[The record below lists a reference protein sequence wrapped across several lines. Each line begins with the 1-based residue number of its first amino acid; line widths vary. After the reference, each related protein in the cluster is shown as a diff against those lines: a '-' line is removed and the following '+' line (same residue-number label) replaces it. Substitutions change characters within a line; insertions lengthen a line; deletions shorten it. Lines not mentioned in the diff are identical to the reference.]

1 VTPETPEPG
10 AAPPAGAAPK
20 DPPPVPRSASSP
32 PAIPTIPTIS
42 AQPDGSPMTLPTPS
56 PTGPPPLPVDHASP
70 PSAATAVPPGPSIA
84 GALGL
89 TALYVVF
96 LIGLEIAVSVILAIA
111 RQPNSPGSLVTA
123 AIHVT
128 AFSGTMALLPVL
140 ARGAWPSLWRS
151 ALALSSWPAAVLLAV
166 GAWMVALQIGVVT
179 ELAIPMPEFIR
190 KIFEEV
196 FSTADPVGSFFLLVV
211 LPPIIEET
219 LCRGLL
225 LRAMLRRWSPAWS
238 ITASALV
245 FGAIHLNPWQFFF
258 ATWLGIVYGWVY
270 HHSRSL
276 GLCIAMHAL
285 NNALSWSLMLAAPEV
300 AGPQSTD
307 TTGSPSPLLW
317 LSLPAGL
324 ALVALGGWSLTRS
337 SSPRPVSPPC

>member
-1 VTPETPEPG
+1 MISSQPG
-10 AAPPAGAAPK
+10 
-20 DPPPVPRSASSP
+20 
-32 PAIPTIPTIS
+32 
-42 AQPDGSPMTLPTPS
+42 GSPVNLPIPN
-56 PTGPPPLPVDHASP
+56 GPPPLPVDHEG
-70 PSAATAVPPGPSIA
+70 SACAAAAVPPGPSIA

-89 TALYVVF
+89 TALYVGF
-96 LIGLEIAVSVILAIA
+96 LIGLEILVSIILALA
-111 RQPNSPGSLVTA
+111 RQPTTPGSLVTA
-123 AIHVT
+123 GIHVA

-190 KIFEEV
+190 KIFDEV
-196 FSTADPVGSFFLLVV
+196 FSTVDPIGSFLLLVI
-211 LPPIIEET
+211 LPPVIEET

-245 FGAIHLNPWQFFF
+245 FGAMHLNPWQFFF
-258 ATWLGIVYGWVY
+258 ATWLGLVYGWVY
-270 HHSRSL
+270 HRTRSL

-285 NNALSWSLMLAAPEV
+285 NNGLSWGLMLAAPEV
-300 AGPQSTD
+300 ASAQSTVTSD
-307 TTGSPSPLLW
+307 PATPLL
-317 LSLPAGL
+317 SLGLPLGL
-324 ALVALGGWSLTRS
+324 ALVALGGWSLTHS
-337 SSPRPVSPPC
+337 SSPRPETSPS